1 MLSRFRLYWGW
12 GSLSDSSLQVLK
24 KESLTKIRSVFFFF
38 FFFFS
43 DNVEVL
49 KMISAVAKADVKQ
62 QEIKDLV
69 VVS

>member
-24 KESLTKIRSVFFFF
+24 KESLTKILYFFFIF
-38 FFFFS
+38 IFFFS

-62 QEIKDLV
+62 KEIKDLV

>member
-24 KESLTKIRSVFFFF
+24 KESLTKLLYFFF